1 MQGILNEIFYTFV
14 VNYLSLEWI
23 FFSHY
28 SFSLM
33 LFYELLN
40 FNNLVR
46 VYCVILQNIFI
57 YFMFFLHF
65 TFDPSL
71 YLYN

>member
-1 MQGILNEIFYTFV
+1 MQEILNEIFYSFV

-28 SFSLM
+28 SFSLI
-33 LFYELLN
+33 LFYELLY
-40 FNNLVR
+40 FNNFVR

-57 YFMFFLHF
+57 YLIFFLHF

-71 YLYN
+71 NPYN

>member
-28 SFSLM
+28 SFSQI
-33 LFYELLN
+33 LFNELLY

-46 VYCVILQNIFI
+46 VDSVILQNIFI
-57 YFMFFLHF
+57 YLIFFLHF

-71 YLYN
+71 NLYN